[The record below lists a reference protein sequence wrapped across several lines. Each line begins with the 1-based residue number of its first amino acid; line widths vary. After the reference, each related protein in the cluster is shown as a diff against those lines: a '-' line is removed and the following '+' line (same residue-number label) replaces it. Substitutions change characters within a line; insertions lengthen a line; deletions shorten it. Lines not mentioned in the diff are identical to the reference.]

1 MVGPISD
8 RRTGLAYGRSGAA
21 MSERNIT
28 VTVDGIPVD
37 MIHDPTGHHGTVEV
51 DGERYVVYATIVRC
65 GPGAVSPP
73 KARLR
78 RYVGG
83 VEQPLEVNS

>member
-21 MSERNIT
+21 MSDHHIA
-28 VTVDGIPVD
+28 VIVDGTPVE
-37 MIHDPTGHHGTVEV
+37 MISDPTGHHGVVEL
-51 DGERYVVYATIVRC
+51 DGLRHIVYATIVRC
-65 GPGAVSPP
+65 GPQAVSPP

-83 VEQPLEVNS
+83 IEQPLEAHS